1 MPWSAS
7 ARSAAHG
14 TRRVGEQ
21 VGLVGRLRRGGVGLQ
36 VLVAGCVIRG
46 VELGVLA
53 GQRGARRDAGLGVL
67 AGQRGARREADRP
80 RPLRIVVED
89 KLPAHDEIAGLAA
102 AGQLPLVAVVAE
114 QDLQSLGGDMRRD
127 DPCIAEPR
135 RATRTGA
142 VRSGADPD
150 GRAPWLYRR
159 EADLLLVQGEVL
171 AVIAGRP
178 ARPKL
183 ADELDALLEPADP
196 LVHPDSEGGELV
208 LPVSHAEAGHG
219 PAASQVVERGELL
232 GHPDRVTQ
240 RQDEHVRPEPHV
252 PRVGRERG
260 KQRQWLQGRHVAQVV
275 LQHPDRID
283 AGLCGRSYLLTQ
295 LGDPVGRHGARRKVV
310 HDGQTELH
318 GRLREP
324 LFMLFIHM
332 SFE

>member
-1 MPWSAS
+1 M
-7 ARSAAHG
+7 
-14 TRRVGEQ
+14 
-21 VGLVGRLRRGGVGLQ
+21 
-36 VLVAGCVIRG
+36 LVAGRAIRG

-53 GQRGARRDAGLGVL
+53 GQRGARRDA
-67 AGQRGARREADRP
+67 RRA

-89 KLPAHDEIAGLAA
+89 ELPAHDEIAGLAA
-102 AGQLPLVAVVAE
+102 ARQFPLIAVVAE
-114 QDLQSLGGDMRRD
+114 QYLQSIRRDVRRD
-127 DPCIAEPR
+127 DPCVAEPR
-135 RATRTGA
+135 RATCAGA

-159 EADLLLVQGEVL
+159 EADLLLVQREVL

-178 ARPKL
+178 ARPQL

-208 LPVSHAEAGHG
+208 LPVSHAEAGHD

-232 GHPDRVTQ
+232 GHPDRMTQ
-240 RQDEHVRPEPHV
+240 GQDEHVRAEPHI

-260 KQRQWLQGRHVAQVV
+260 QQRQWLQGRHVAQIV

-283 AGLCGRSYLLTQ
+283 AGRRRLSYLLTQ
-295 LGDPVGRHGARRKVV
+295 LGDPVGRHGPRRKVV

-332 SFE
+332 SFK